1 MDNFRENFD
10 IILTAVKQNLSNILN
25 KDGNIKRPGPKPKF
39 SDAEVIAL
47 SLLSEILMIDS
58 ENYLFKKLNKNHKTS
73 FPNLIERSVYNR
85 RRKLLFNYIETLREN
100 IVGELTYGEDTF
112 IVDSMPLPISKFSR
126 AKRLKICKDD
136 YDTAPSYGYC
146 AAQKMTYYG
155 YKLHAITTV
164 NGVITHFDLSKAD
177 MADIHYLQDIR
188 AYYPGARILG
198 DRAYLSDPLQRD
210 LFETNRLLLETPK
223 RRNQKN
229 FRKYPTVFRRV
240 RKRIETL
247 YSQLHDQF
255 KIVNNY
261 AKTFRGLSVRILSK
275 ITGYTLLQYL
285 NKYKF
290 DNQLCH
296 VKHSI
301 I

>member
-1 MDNFRENFD
+1 MGNFRENFD
-10 IILTAVKQNLSNILN
+10 MILSIVKQNLSNILN

-39 SDAEVIAL
+39 SDAEVITL

-100 IVGELTYGEDTF
+100 IVEGLTYGEDTF

-136 YDTAPSYGYC
+136 YSTAPAYGYC

-164 NGVITHFDLSKAD
+164 NGVITHFDLSKANV
-177 MADIHYLQDIR
+177 ADNHYLQDIS
-188 AYYPGARILG
+188 AYYPGARLLG
-198 DRAYLSDPLQRD
+198 DRAYLSDPLQRE

-229 FRKYPTVFRRV
+229 YRKYPAVFRRV

-255 KIVNNY
+255 KVVNNY
-261 AKTFRGLSVRILSK
+261 AKTFQGLSVRILSK
-275 ITGYTLLQYL
+275 ITGYTLVQYL

-296 VKHSI
+296 VKHAI

>member
-136 YDTAPSYGYC
+136 YDTAPAYGYC

-164 NGVITHFDLSKAD
+164 SGVITHFDLSKAD

-188 AYYPGARILG
+188 AYYPGARLLG

-229 FRKYPTVFRRV
+229 YRKYPTVFRRV
-240 RKRIETL
+240 RKRIETM

>member
-1 MDNFRENFD
+1 MGNFRENFD
-10 IILTAVKQNLSNILN
+10 MILFIVKQNLSNILN

-39 SDAEVIAL
+39 SDAEVITL

-58 ENYLFKKLNKNHKTS
+58 ENYLFKKLNKNHKNS

-85 RRKLLFNYIETLREN
+85 RRKLLFNYIEILREN
-100 IVGELTYGEDTF
+100 IAEELTFGEDTF

-136 YDTAPSYGYC
+136 YDTAPAYGYC

-164 NGVITHFDLSKAD
+164 SGVITHFDLSKAD

-188 AYYPGARILG
+188 AYYPGARLLG

-229 FRKYPTVFRRV
+229 YRKYPTVFRRV
-240 RKRIETL
+240 RKRIETM

-261 AKTFRGLSVRILSK
+261 AKTFQGLSVRILSK
-275 ITGYTLLQYL
+275 ITGYTLVQYL

-290 DNQLCH
+290 NNQLCH
-296 VKHSI
+296 VKHAVI
-301 I
+301 

>member
-1 MDNFRENFD
+1 MGNFRENFD
-10 IILTAVKQNLSNILN
+10 MILSIVKQNLSNILN

-39 SDAEVIAL
+39 SDAEVITL

-58 ENYLFKKLNKNHKTS
+58 EYYLFKKLNKNHKTS

-100 IVGELTYGEDTF
+100 IVEGLTYGEDTF

-136 YDTAPSYGYC
+136 YSTAPAYGYC

-164 NGVITHFDLSKAD
+164 NGVITHFDLSKANV
-177 MADIHYLQDIR
+177 ADIHYLQDIS
-188 AYYPGARILG
+188 AYYPGARLLG
-198 DRAYLSDPLQRD
+198 DRAYLSDPLQRE

-229 FRKYPTVFRRV
+229 YRKYPAVFRRV

-247 YSQLHDQF
+247 YSKLHDQF

-261 AKTFRGLSVRILSK
+261 AKTFQGLSVRILSK
-275 ITGYTLLQYL
+275 ITGYTLVQYL

-296 VKHSI
+296 VKHAI